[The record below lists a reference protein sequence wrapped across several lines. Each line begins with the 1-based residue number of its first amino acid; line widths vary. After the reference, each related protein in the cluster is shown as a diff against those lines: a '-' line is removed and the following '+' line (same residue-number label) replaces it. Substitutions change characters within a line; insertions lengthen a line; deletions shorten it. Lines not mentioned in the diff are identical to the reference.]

1 MCDIRCMTLT
11 IEQIAEV
18 NRAVN
23 ECYTNE
29 EIFQFIK
36 DGSWTFEMFDSFI
49 NKLATQRAKDEN

>member
-1 MCDIRCMTLT
+1 MTLT
-11 IEQIAEV
+11 IEQIKQV

-23 ECYTNE
+23 EWYTNE

-49 NKLATQRAKDEN
+49 NKMETQQKKMFKKLFV

>member
-1 MCDIRCMTLT
+1 MTLT

-23 ECYTNE
+23 EWYTNE

-36 DGSWTFEMFDSFI
+36 DGIWTFEMFDSFI
-49 NKLATQRAKDEN
+49 TKIETQKRKMFKKLFI

>member
-1 MCDIRCMTLT
+1 MTLT

-23 ECYTNE
+23 EWYTNE

-36 DGSWTFEMFDSFI
+36 DGIWTFEMFDSFI
-49 NKLATQRAKDEN
+49 NKLATQQKKMFKKLFM